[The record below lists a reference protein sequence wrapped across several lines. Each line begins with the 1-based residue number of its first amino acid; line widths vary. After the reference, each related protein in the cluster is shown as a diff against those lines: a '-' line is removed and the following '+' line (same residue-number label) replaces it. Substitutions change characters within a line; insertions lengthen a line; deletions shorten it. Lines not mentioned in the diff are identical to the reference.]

1 MIRLVEGSEVV
12 MARDKLEEVQ
22 EEKATEE
29 APAAT
34 GLDKNVL
41 RGYAAAVSSSIKK
54 LDRLWENREL
64 EKCLEELTSIRWRI
78 EQIQKNGGNAE

>member
-1 MIRLVEGSEVV
+1 MVEGSEVV

-29 APAAT
+29 APAAA

-41 RGYAAAVSSSIKK
+41 RGYAAAVSASIKK

-64 EKCLEELTSIRWRI
+64 EKCLEELTNIRWRI

>member
-1 MIRLVEGSEVV
+1 MFEKFGELNSVEE
-12 MARDKLEEVQ
+12 LN
-22 EEKATEE
+22 KA
-29 APAAT
+29 AA

-41 RGYAAAVSSSIKK
+41 RGYAAAVSASIKK

-64 EKCLEELTSIRWRI
+64 EKSLEELTNIRWRI